1 MGRDRIVV
9 FIGFGVRSQSNLRRI
24 ILMLDKLRG
33 YYDITVV
40 HVPDDSLY
48 ELPYIRVEP
57 AANSEK
63 DEPLEAKSAT
73 E

>member
-9 FIGFGVRSQSNLRRI
+9 FIGFGARSQSSLRRI

-40 HVPDDSLY
+40 HVPDDSLNG
-48 ELPYIRVEP
+48 LPYIRIEP
-57 AANSEK
+57 TANSEE
-63 DEPLEAKSAT
+63 DDPFEAKFAT